1 MYRYNTITHLLIF
14 IIYIGNIISFIA
26 LLQHGADPT
35 IRNSENK
42 SPIDLA
48 NVSGVHGIDE
58 VLVGEW
64 RKDEV

>member
-1 MYRYNTITHLLIF
+1 MYVRL
-14 IIYIGNIISFIA
+14 IIYLIA

-42 SPIDLA
+42 TPVDLA
-48 NVSGVHGIDE
+48 NISGVPGIQE